1 MSLLWGCKRTLTST
15 TEADG
20 EGRCAFEKA
29 NAWPTDGGIKSLLET
44 YITSVVTEKKNWM
57 KTH

>member
-1 MSLLWGCKRTLTST
+1 MNLLWGWKRTLAST

-20 EGRCAFEKA
+20 VGRCAFEKA

-44 YITSVVTEKKNWM
+44 YITSVVLRRKIV
-57 KTH
+57 

>member
-1 MSLLWGCKRTLTST
+1 MSLLWGWKRTLTST
-15 TEADG
+15 TEAD
-20 EGRCAFEKA
+20 GRCAFEKA